1 MTGKIKKLLS
11 SVSLVLCI
19 LTAFLLPTQVAAQ
32 EIPKEENI
40 NETTSTVS
48 QEAEDYQI
56 GNIVSEITE
65 ERDEYSKQFRLDDGT
80 YMAVSYN
87 HPIHY
92 KNDDGEWVEYNNS
105 LIDTSESTATD
116 DEVSAY
122 SEDSTDEY
130 TNQSSNI
137 KVNYSKKSKE
147 NNMIKVKA
155 NDYSISWG
163 YKNTNKVNA
172 TVVKNDEKLE
182 GNDKYTV
189 LKNQISEI
197 IYENI
202 YNNVDIQYFTTS
214 VGVKENIILKNA
226 NAQNEFN
233 IQYKFNKL
241 TAESVNDRLIEL
253 KDKSGNVVYSI
264 EAPYIVD
271 AKGRTSTQLSMSITE
286 QKNGKLTV
294 KLTADKDFL
303 SSSECQYPVT
313 VDPTFTTTQEWQQA
327 ECSFVDSYHPNTSYG
342 FGSSTGYTGTVNVG
356 TFGSGMYR
364 TYYKIK
370 SLPSLNKGDMI
381 VGAYLNLGLYNED
394 FYTDMNVGAYFVSES
409 WSQSTIT
416 WNNKPNYNSN
426 IVDYEIF
433 NSDTK
438 SGWYD
443 WDITSC
449 MKRWYNGE
457 ANNGIMIKAS
467 DENNVSQCAT
477 FTSYNYPLDSKVRPL
492 FTIVYRNNNG
502 LEGRWTYSSFS
513 VGTAGTAYV
522 NDYSG
527 NLVFE
532 KSGPSTESGYAP
544 ASIKHI
550 YNGYKA
556 GIRYSETSPFVGHG
570 WKLNLQQ
577 TLLSSKN
584 RGLDEKAQSD
594 YPYVYT
600 DEDETDHY
608 FYKKTESGKTKYFD
622 EDGLGLELTI
632 GNSNYEKYTVKDD
645 KDNLMVFNS
654 NGLLTYT
661 KDSNGNKITIH
672 YCSNDNTV
680 IDYITD
686 GSGNKLTF
694 EHNTSSYY
702 LKNISDPSGR
712 KTVYYYDKG
721 MLTKIVYPN
730 GASVQYTYDSDE
742 ALSTV
747 TDVDGYKVKFSYSS
761 TSSGKK
767 VTAIQEYGSNGTAG
781 QKITFDRTKYNT
793 TVIETYGADGISGT
807 DDDLTSTYQFDNFG
821 RTKSVKSETTSADL
835 GASVYTYTDGV
846 KNSTASNIK
855 QLNRVH
861 SEYSTGSNAVNF
873 ITNSNMETSGSW
885 TSAAWGD
892 SVNFTSKFD
901 TSEHYFGKQSRSIT
915 VTSYQG
921 DSRGRVYQDLSS
933 SVLKPGKT
941 YTLSAYIKTKNIQNT
956 SEYGGAYIWADSSNS
971 DGTWTKFYSDYVYG
985 NTDAS
990 IDNGWQR
997 VSVTFT
1003 VPTNSQMTRINL
1015 ALAGET
1021 GTAYFDGLQVESYL
1035 NVNDYNML
1043 ENSGFEKYSSNGLPT
1058 GWFDE
1063 NSNLSTS
1070 SDTKSTSHR
1079 EGSYSFKISGDSGK
1093 TKGLAQTVK
1102 VSGSENDTYIVSGW
1116 AKANAVPKDENDK
1129 RKFKISVK
1137 ITYSSGEP
1145 VWKTPAEFNY
1155 SISDWQ
1161 YTSAAFTLSDENAST
1176 TRTPVSITICLR
1188 YHNQANTAYFDNV
1201 CLEKDN
1207 AQSYTYDKNGKLT
1220 SVVDNSQKQST
1231 MKYTNSDLT
1240 KSIDAKGY
1248 AYEYEYDD
1256 NHNMTKAKSQN
1267 GVTYNYLYDD
1277 KGLAKSLEVKGNN
1290 VKSLKTEVTYDD
1302 NGLLATTKDTD
1313 GNTASYSYNGKTGT
1327 LTSVTDDSGKTS
1339 YTYNSKTDQ
1348 LTGISKTDEEEYKTY
1363 SIGYNY
1369 SADSKYLKS
1378 IDHNGTSYNIE
1389 YDQYGN
1395 ETDSRVGSQSLAK
1408 YTYNANNGACD
1419 TLTYG
1424 TGQKISYGYDVFG
1437 NTKSIKYNGNTAF
1450 NFYTDRNGNI
1460 TREVD
1465 SINDIQYNS
1474 VFDTT
1479 GRLVRATANSTT
1491 AASNKKFLYSTEYG
1505 YDLNNN
1511 ITKLINKTPNATIT
1525 NQYTYGKDNLLT
1537 KYKMTSGYIANYTY
1551 DGLNRLTKVSVDT
1564 NSPIDT
1570 SYTYYGSKRGEGYTT
1585 NKLETE
1591 TINGVTYKYDYDTL
1605 GNITDIYRKD
1615 GTTFES
1621 VYQYEYDA
1629 MNQLTYIYD
1638 AENKLVYTYRY
1649 DAGGNLLQ
1657 ETVDKLG
1664 SNGVAVSTTN
1674 NRYSYGDSNWTDKLT
1689 AYNGQTITYDA
1700 IGNPLSYRDGIAMTW
1715 KNGRQLDTFTDGTTN
1730 VSYSYDSNSV
1740 RVSKTVGGVKYTY
1753 EYFNGK
1759 LLYETRGEAKFWY
1772 SYDSNDILY
1781 NIRYTLSDD
1790 SAMMSYYCTHNSRGD
1805 IIGIY
1810 NGDGVLRA
1818 QYKYDSWGNVLS
1830 VTDENG
1836 NAITSATHVGNLN
1849 PFRYR
1854 GYYYDTESGFYYL
1867 MSRYYDPVTHRFIN
1881 ADTYDTLLSDENLS
1895 NKNLFSYCGNNPVNN
1910 SDPTGE
1916 LWNVLAG
1923 ALIGGFAN
1931 GIIEVAGQ
1939 IISGKGF
1946 SELDWGAIGIEFVSG
1961 LAIGALSGATLN
1973 PTLVCAANGVIGA
1986 GRSALY
1992 GIKNGDSLETIAYNS
2007 AKDGLISA
2015 GLSSI
2020 KPISNKLVN
2029 GNGKHLQLSKAG
2041 SAVKNWSQKKSPFQG
2056 TTTKVMKNIV
2066 NGSTQKVKAPTKTTQ
2081 KYCRACGRPIG
2092 NTYAW
2097 ECRNPSYY

>member
-1 MTGKIKKLLS
+1 MTGKIKKILS
-11 SVSLVLCI
+11 SVSLILCA
-19 LTAFLLPTQVAAQ
+19 LTAFMLPVQVSAQ
-32 EIPKEENI
+32 EIPQEENI
-40 NETTSTVS
+40 DETTSTVS

-87 HPIHY
+87 QPIHY
-92 KNDDGEWVEYNNS
+92 KNDNGEWVEYNNS

-172 TVVKNDEKLE
+172 TVVSNDEKLE

-189 LKNQISEI
+189 LKNQVSETV
-197 IYENI
+197 YENI

-264 EAPYIVD
+264 EAPYMVD

-286 QKNGKLTV
+286 QKNSKLTV

-303 SSSECQYPVT
+303 SSSDCQYPVT
-313 VDPTFTTTQEWQQA
+313 IDPTFNTSQDWQTS
-327 ECSFVDSYHPNTSYG
+327 ECTYADSYHPNTSYG
-342 FGSSTGYTGTVNVG
+342 YESSTGYTGTVYVG
-356 TFGSGMYR
+356 TFGIGMYR
-364 TYYKIK
+364 SYIKMK
-370 SLPSLNKGDMI
+370 SLPKLNKGDM
-381 VGAYLNLGLYNED
+381 VVNATLNLHLYQND
-394 FYTDMNVGAYFVSES
+394 FYKDMNVSAYYVKDS
-409 WSQSTIT
+409 WSQSTLT
-416 WNNKPNYNSN
+416 WNNRPNFESN
-426 IVDYEIF
+426 VIDYATFVKQDPIE
-433 NSDTK
+433 
-438 SGWYD
+438 WHD
-443 WDITSC
+443 WDVTSC
-449 MKRWYNGE
+449 VKRWYNGE
-457 ANNGIMIKAS
+457 TNNGIMLKS
-467 DENNVSQCAT
+467 PDEDNELQCAS
-477 FTSYNYPLDSKVRPL
+477 FFSSNYPASSVPRPL

-502 LEGRWTYSSFS
+502 LEDYWTYSSFS
-513 VGTAGTAYV
+513 VGTAGTAYI

-527 NLVFE
+527 NLVFV
-532 KSGPSTESGYAP
+532 KSGPSTASGYAP
-544 ASIKHI
+544 ASIQHV

-556 GIRYSETSPFVGHG
+556 GIRYNDTSPFVGHG
-570 WKLNLQQ
+570 WKLNIQQ
-577 TLLSSKN
+577 TLLSSKE
-584 RGLDEKAQSD
+584 RGLDEKAQSNF
-594 YPYVYT
+594 PYVYT

-608 FYKKTESGKTKYFD
+608 FYKKTESGKTKYLD
-622 EDGLGLELTI
+622 EDGLDLELTI
-632 GNSNYEKYTVKDD
+632 NKNSTSEYYVISDD
-645 KDNLMVFNS
+645 KDNKIKFNS
-654 NGLLTYT
+654 NGLLTST
-661 KDSNGNKITIH
+661 EDSNGNKISVS
-672 YCSNDNTV
+672 YCSSDNTI

-686 GSGNKLTF
+686 RSGNKLTF

-712 KTVYYYDKG
+712 KIVYYYDKG

-742 ALSTV
+742 TLSTV

-767 VTAIQEYGSNGTAG
+767 VTAIEEYGSNGTAG

-793 TVIETYGADGISGT
+793 TVIKTYGADGISGT

-846 KNSTASNIK
+846 KNSSASNIK

-861 SEYSTGSNAVNF
+861 SEYSTGSNAVNL
-873 ITNSNMETSGSW
+873 ITNSNMETSGSL

-933 SVLKPGKT
+933 SVLVPGKT

-1043 ENSGFEKYSSNGLPT
+1043 ENSGLEKYSSNGLPT

-1070 SDTKSTSHR
+1070 SDAKSTVHR

-1116 AKANAVPKDENDK
+1116 AKANAVPKDEDDK

-1161 YTSAAFTLSDENAST
+1161 YTSAAFTLSDENSST

-1188 YHNQANTAYFDNV
+1188 YHNQANTAYFDNI

-1207 AQSYTYDKNGKLT
+1207 AQSYTYDKDGKLT

-1231 MKYTNSDLT
+1231 MEYKNSDLT

-1256 NHNMTKAKSQN
+1256 HHNVKQAKSQN
-1267 GVTYNYLYDD
+1267 GVTYNYSYTD

-1302 NGLLATTKDTD
+1302 NGLLATSTDTD

-1348 LTGISKTDEEEYKTY
+1348 LTGISKTDEDEDKTY

-1369 SADSKYLKS
+1369 SSDSKYLKS
-1378 IDHNGTSYNIE
+1378 ISHYGTSYNIE

-1395 ETDSRVGSQSLAK
+1395 KIDSKVGTQSLAK
-1408 YTYNANNGACD
+1408 YTYKANNGALN

-1437 NTKSIKYNGNTAF
+1437 NTNSIKYNGNTAF
-1450 NFYTDRNGNI
+1450 TFYTDRNGNL

-1479 GRLVRATANSTT
+1479 GRLVRTTANSTT
-1491 AASNKKFLYSTEYG
+1491 AESNKKFLYSTEYG

-1525 NQYTYGKDNLLT
+1525 NNYTYGKDNLLT
-1537 KYKMTSGYIANYTY
+1537 RYKMTAGYIANYTY

-1570 SYTYYGSKRGEGYTT
+1570 TYAYYGSQRGEDYTT

-1615 GTTFES
+1615 SNGNYQRI
-1621 VYQYEYDA
+1621 YQYKYDA
-1629 MNQLTYIYD
+1629 MNQLTYVSDFENRKIY
-1638 AENKLVYTYRY
+1638 NYTC
-1649 DAGGNLLQ
+1649 DNAGNIIS
-1657 ETVDKLG
+1657 EVVHNTN
-1664 SNGVAVSTTN
+1664 SNGIPISTTN
-1674 NRYSYGDSNWTDKLT
+1674 NHYTYGDSNWTDKLT
-1689 AYNGQTITYDA
+1689 AYNGQTITYDE

-1715 KNGRQLDTFTDGTTN
+1715 KNGRQLDTFTDGTNN

-1740 RVSKTVGGVKYTY
+1740 RVSKTVDGVKYTY
-1753 EYFNGK
+1753 EYLNGK
-1759 LLYETRGEAKFWY
+1759 LLFETRGEAKFWY
-1772 SYDSNDILY
+1772 SYDSNGILY

-1790 SAMMSYYCTHNSRGD
+1790 GTMMSYYCTHNSRGD

-1810 NGDGVLRA
+1810 NGDGILRA
-1818 QYKYDSWGNVLS
+1818 QYKYDAWGNVLS

-1836 NAITSATHVGNLN
+1836 NAITSQTHIGNLN

-1881 ADTYDTLLSDENLS
+1881 ADGYFQSGGNILDANT
-1895 NKNLFSYCGNNPVNN
+1895 FAYCANNPVLNVDPLGTCKVPNYTSAGTYIGSTWKVVEAVPGAPGYCNN
-1910 SDPTGE
+1910 CKSNGPNSGNKYYVESNKYYVESSKNNKNTKGDSNWTTRKDSKKGSENRQKSGDRERNVAHPNGE
-1916 LWNVLAG
+1916 EHSRVP
-1923 ALIGGFAN
+1923 
-1931 GIIEVAGQ
+1931 
-1939 IISGKGF
+1939 KG
-1946 SELDWGAIGIEFVSG
+1946 
-1961 LAIGALSGATLN
+1961 
-1973 PTLVCAANGVIGA
+1973 NGVKHLTETPFEERMGNFGICLACAVAVIYLVGNDVTGA
-1986 GRSALY
+1986 GVADDVALVP
-1992 GIKNGDSLETIAYNS
+1992 TIALLWDS
-2007 AKDGLISA
+2007 A
-2015 GLSSI
+2015 
-2020 KPISNKLVN
+2020 
-2029 GNGKHLQLSKAG
+2029 SKAFG
-2041 SAVKNWSQKKSPFQG
+2041 
-2056 TTTKVMKNIV
+2056 
-2066 NGSTQKVKAPTKTTQ
+2066 
-2081 KYCRACGRPIG
+2081 
-2092 NTYAW
+2092 
-2097 ECRNPSYY
+2097 

>member
-32 EIPKEENI
+32 EIPQEENI

-87 HPIHY
+87 QPIHY

-105 LIDTSESTATD
+105 LIDASESTATD

-122 SEDSTDEY
+122 SEDYAGEY

-147 NNMIKVKA
+147 NNMIKVNA

-172 TVVKNDEKLE
+172 TVVSNDEKLE

-226 NAQNEFN
+226 NAQNEFS

-264 EAPYIVD
+264 EAPYMVD
-271 AKGRTSTQLSMSITE
+271 AKGRTSNQLCMSIAE

-303 SSSECQYPVT
+303 SSSDCQYPVT
-313 VDPTFTTTQEWQQA
+313 IDPEFYTTQEWQQA

-342 FGSSTGYTGTVNVG
+342 FGSDTGYTGTVNVG

-370 SLPSLNKGDMI
+370 TLPKLNKGDMI
-381 VGAYLNLGLYNED
+381 VGAYFNLWLCNEN
-394 FYTDMNVGAYFVSES
+394 FYTDMNVSAYFVNES
-409 WSQSTIT
+409 WTQSTIN
-416 WNNKPNYNSN
+416 WNNQPDFDSN

-433 NSDTK
+433 NSNTK
-438 SGWYD
+438 MSFYD

-449 MKRWYNGE
+449 MKKWYNGK
-457 ANNGIMIKAS
+457 ANYGIMLKDS
-467 DENNVSQCAT
+467 DENSAVQCAT
-477 FTSYNYPLDSKVRPL
+477 FASANYPDELYTRPL
-492 FTIVYRNNNG
+492 FTIVYQNNNG
-502 LEGRWTYSSFS
+502 LEDYWTYSSFS
-513 VGTAGTAYV
+513 VGTAGTAHV

-527 NLVFE
+527 NLVFIN
-532 KSGPSTESGYAP
+532 SGPSTASGYAP
-544 ASIKHI
+544 ASIQHV
-550 YNGYKA
+550 YNGYMA
-556 GIRYSETSPFVGHG
+556 SVRYNKTSPFVGHG
-570 WKLNLQQ
+570 WKLNIQK
-577 TLLSSKN
+577 TLLTSDKY
-584 RGLDEKAQSD
+584 GLTGEAKTK

-600 DEDETDHY
+600 DEDGTEHY
-608 FYKKTESGKTKYFD
+608 FYKKTESGKTKYLD

-632 GNSNYEKYTVKDD
+632 GDSNSEKYTVKND
-645 KDNLMVFNS
+645 KDNLMIFNS
-654 NGLLTYT
+654 NGLLNYT
-661 KDSNGNKITIH
+661 QDSNGNKTTVH
-672 YCSNDNTV
+672 YCSSDNTI

-702 LKNISDPSGR
+702 LKNISDPAGR
-712 KTVYYYDKG
+712 KTIYYYDEG

-793 TVIETYGADGISGT
+793 TVIKTYGADGISGT
-807 DDDLTSTYQFDNFG
+807 DDDLTSTYQFDNYG

-835 GASVYTYTDGV
+835 GASVYTHTDG
-846 KNSTASNIK
+846 KINSTESNIK
-855 QLNRVH
+855 QINKVR
-861 SEYSTGSNAVNF
+861 SKYSTGSNAVNL

-933 SVLKPGKT
+933 SVLVPGKT

-956 SEYGGAYIWADSSNS
+956 SEYGGAYLWADSSNS

-1043 ENSGFEKYSSNGLPT
+1043 ENSGLEKYSSNGLPT

-1070 SDTKSTSHR
+1070 SDAKSTAHR

-1116 AKANAVPKDENDK
+1116 AKANAVPKDEDDK
-1129 RKFKISVK
+1129 RKFKISIK

-1161 YTSAAFTLSDENAST
+1161 YTSAAFTLSDENSST

-1188 YHNQANTAYFDNV
+1188 YHNQANTAYFDNI

-1207 AQSYTYDKNGKLT
+1207 AQSYTYDKDGKLT

-1231 MKYTNSDLT
+1231 MEYTNSDLT

-1248 AYEYEYDD
+1248 AYEYEYD
-1256 NHNMTKAKSQN
+1256 NHHNVEKAKSQN
-1267 GVTYNYLYDD
+1267 GVTYNYSYD
-1277 KGLAKSLEVKGNN
+1277 KGLATSLKVTGNN

-1302 NGLLATTKDTD
+1302 NGLLATSKDTD
-1313 GNTASYSYNGKTGT
+1313 GNIASYIYNSKTGT
-1327 LTSVTDDSGKTS
+1327 LTSATDDSGTTS
-1339 YTYNSKTDQ
+1339 YEYDSKTDKMI
-1348 LTGISKTDEEEYKTY
+1348 GISKTDEEEDKTY

-1369 SADSKYLKS
+1369 SSDSKYLKS
-1378 IDHNGTSYNIE
+1378 ISHNGTSYNIE
-1389 YDQYGN
+1389 YNQYGN
-1395 ETDSRVGSQSLAK
+1395 KIDSKVGTQSLTK
-1408 YTYNANNGACD
+1408 HTYNPTNGALN
-1419 TLTYG
+1419 TITYG
-1424 TGQKISYGYDVFG
+1424 TGQKTSYGYDVFG
-1437 NTKSIKYNGNTAF
+1437 NIKFLKYNGNTAF

-1479 GRLVRATANSTT
+1479 GRIVRTTANSTT
-1491 AASNKKFLYSTEYG
+1491 AASNKKFLFSTEYG

-1525 NQYTYGKDNLLT
+1525 NNYTYGKDNLLT

-1570 SYTYYGSKRGEGYTT
+1570 SYTYYKSAIGDDYTT
-1585 NKLETE
+1585 NLLEAE
-1591 TINGVTYKYDYDTL
+1591 TIGGVTYEYSYDTL

-1615 GTTFES
+1615 GDKLKTL
-1621 VYQYEYDA
+1621 YQYEYDA
-1629 MNQLTYIYD
+1629 MNQLTYVSDFENRKIY
-1638 AENKLVYTYRY
+1638 NYTY
-1649 DAGGNLLQ
+1649 DNAGNIIS
-1657 ETVDKLG
+1657 EVVRNTN
-1664 SNGVAVSTTN
+1664 SNGIPISTTN
-1674 NRYSYGDSNWTDKLT
+1674 NSYTYGDSNWTDKLT
-1689 AYNGQTITYDA
+1689 AYNGQAITYDA

-1715 KNGRQLDTFTDGTTN
+1715 KNGRELDTFTDGTTN

-1740 RVSKTVGGVKYTY
+1740 RVSKAVDGVKYTY
-1753 EYFNGK
+1753 EYLNGK

-1772 SYDSNDILY
+1772 SYDSNGILY

-1790 SAMMSYYCTHNSRGD
+1790 GTMMSYYCTHNSRGD

-1810 NGDGVLRA
+1810 NGDGILRA
-1818 QYKYDSWGNVLS
+1818 QYKYDAWGNVLS
-1830 VTDENG
+1830 VTDESG

-1881 ADTYDTLLSDENLS
+1881 ADGCFQTS
-1895 NKNLFSYCGNNPVNN
+1895 NIILDANTFAYCRNNPIMFA
-1910 SDPTGE
+1910 DPTGE
-1916 LWNVLAG
+1916 HSSSITCGDPTCTQCRPERREFINKHVDWYNKVTG
-1923 ALIGGFAN
+1923 KNIGGVSYDGEFWSYQVYETDKTLLEYKVIHSISAFVTSFEITGDVGLGFGAKDDIY
-1931 GIIEVAGQ
+1931 GII
-1939 IISGKGF
+1939 
-1946 SELDWGAIGIEFVSG
+1946 LGAESKTA
-1961 LAIGALSGATLN
+1961 LQAELSGHDGFEIGTYSGN
-1973 PTLVCAANGVIGA
+1973 KFSAAFWDFEMSSFKSINSEEYSANVGIQPNINLLGA
-1986 GRSALY
+1986 
-1992 GIKNGDSLETIAYNS
+1992 
-2007 AKDGLISA
+2007 
-2015 GLSSI
+2015 
-2020 KPISNKLVN
+2020 
-2029 GNGKHLQLSKAG
+2029 
-2041 SAVKNWSQKKSPFQG
+2041 
-2056 TTTKVMKNIV
+2056 
-2066 NGSTQKVKAPTKTTQ
+2066 
-2081 KYCRACGRPIG
+2081 
-2092 NTYAW
+2092 
-2097 ECRNPSYY
+2097 SYYVGVGASYGVSFDYGYFLDQLNETWG